1 MADEGECQICFHP
14 RSGPPARACSVPSA
28 HAVSDRD
35 AFRAEQQTRRQ
46 FGKAK
51 QHEKRLERAAV
62 RKAAEVLAE
71 RWTQP
76 LDLMNRRED
85 WSYPERP
92 MSERIKSEVD
102 ASYRTG
108 PPGDSSLV
116 LAAPTCLAIAELL
129 ADAGLLRST
138 SDPTYTAAEVK
149 VLTEAALRLGRKEA
163 FEEVFAEIDEDT
175 PDCACEDCEVDRR
188 EFARRIRSL
197 ASLPQE
203 AVSDAISVPSEGP
216 GTSEP
221 SKAAKTP
228 QDAPG
233 PGVGHRCCDCERGH
247 PIDICAECGDD
258 WPCEEAR

>member
-149 VLTEAALRLGRKEA
+149 VLTEAALRLGRQEAAEEIAAAIDLKRDQRSYHETVGEWSEVSHGGVLLGLKEA
-163 FEEVFAEIDEDT
+163 AQI
-175 PDCACEDCEVDRR
+175 A
-188 EFARRIRSL
+188 RSL
-197 ASLPQE
+197 PPLPQN
-203 AVSDAISVPSEGP
+203 AASDGISVPSEGP

-221 SKAAKTP
+221 SKAAKAP
-228 QDAPG
+228 QGGSDA
-233 PGVGHRCCDCERGH
+233 
-247 PIDICAECGDD
+247 
-258 WPCEEAR
+258 